1 MNSRQPAHQLVHTLS
16 YGDAISTEVLAMQ
29 RALRGLGHA
38 SEIYAIGE
46 HPQMRGRSRPYKE
59 VLDQQGADLILHYS
73 LGSPLNELYA
83 AWSRGR
89 RILVY
94 HNITPASWYNG
105 INRRVALDIERGLLE
120 LPEICASSDVI
131 WADSP
136 FNAAELGTLGF
147 AAEVLELPIDPQR
160 WDLPRNEGV
169 FNIVR
174 GMQELHLLHV
184 GRLAP
189 NKCIEDIIKSFYFLY
204 THITKKSR
212 LWLVGI
218 DTDTELYSFSLR
230 DLTQRLGIEHAVEF
244 RGCMA
249 DEEVR
254 AMYEACSVY
263 LCMSEHE
270 GFCLPIIEA
279 MHFGLPVIGYGA
291 GAVPD
296 TIGAGGVIVREKRYA
311 EMAQLM
317 YELAK
322 PGEFRSKV
330 IEAGR
335 QRVQDFSYERFT
347 ARLAELLHTLQ
358 DSARACAV

>member
-1 MNSRQPAHQLVHTLS
+1 M
-16 YGDAISTEVLAMQ
+16 
-29 RALRGLGHA
+29 
-38 SEIYAIGE
+38 
-46 HPQMRGRSRPYKE
+46 
-59 VLDQQGADLILHYS
+59 
-73 LGSPLNELYA
+73 
-83 AWSRGR
+83 
-89 RILVY
+89 
-94 HNITPASWYNG
+94 
-105 INRRVALDIERGLLE
+105 E

-263 LCMSEHE
+263 VCMSEHE

-322 PGEFRSKV
+322 PGELRSKV

-335 QRVQDFSYERFT
+335 LRVQDFSYDRFT
-347 ARLAELLHTLQ
+347 ARLAELDEQRHGARVDPRLGQ
-358 DSARACAV
+358 RARAVPARLAHAAPACVVRMGGQPLLHAAQRRRAAHRVGRAPTARGAGLRRVGRHLSRHAAGHRGAGRGEGL